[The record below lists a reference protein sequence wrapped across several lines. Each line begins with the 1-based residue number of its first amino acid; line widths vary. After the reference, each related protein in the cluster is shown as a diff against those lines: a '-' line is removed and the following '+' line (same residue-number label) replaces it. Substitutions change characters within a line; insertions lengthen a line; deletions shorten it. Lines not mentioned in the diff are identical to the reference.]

1 MGYNLYVEIFLRFK
15 FYPRFFFSFCHHFS
29 PLRDSNFSTYK
40 DLRRNS
46 IQHLKENLDVSNSN
60 CRKISLSQGGN
71 FSWSIPKGIH
81 GMGYRDEEA
90 TYLRC
95 QEGILHIK
103 MPTWHL
109 KCFLRWAPKPL
120 FSATGLKG

>member
-1 MGYNLYVEIFLRFK
+1 MCQMINSFRGGIPIAGKYP
-15 FYPRFFFSFCHHFS
+15 YPRG
-29 PLRDSNFSTYK
+29 
-40 DLRRNS
+40 
-46 IQHLKENLDVSNSN
+46 E
-60 CRKISLSQGGN
+60 N

-95 QEGILHIK
+95 QVGIWHIK

-109 KCFLRWAPKPL
+109 KCFLRCAPKPL